1 MTDST
6 PGRHMEFLQAVSM
19 RFYTGLFLAAC
30 AVLLAAAPSCADIFL
45 YIDEDGNYFF
55 TDAPTSSK
63 YRLFIKEKKPT
74 PTKTKKY
81 DEYISEASRRYE
93 IDSHL
98 IKAIVKAE
106 SNFDPQAVSRKGA
119 KGLMQI
125 MPQNFDKLG
134 VSDPFDPRENIMAGT
149 KYLRYLLNQF
159 DGDLQLALAA
169 YNAGPGNVD
178 PLFGIPQFPET
189 KLYVKKVLSY
199 YNHLKKN

>member
-1 MTDST
+1 MNGSI
-6 PGRHMEFLQAVSM
+6 PGLQMRLLQAFSTH
-19 RFYTGLFLAAC
+19 FYIGLFFAAF
-30 AVLLAAAPSCADIFL
+30 AVLLAVVPSCADIYM
-45 YIDEDGNYFF
+45 YIDEQGNYFF

-74 PTKTKKY
+74 PTRTKKY

-93 IDSHL
+93 VDSHL

-125 MPQNFDKLG
+125 MPQNFDELG
-134 VSDPFDPRENIMAGT
+134 ISNPFDPRENIMAGT

-159 DGDLQLALAA
+159 DDDLQLALAA
-169 YNAGPGNVD
+169 YNAGPNNVD
-178 PLFGIPQFPET
+178 PLFGIPHFPET
-189 KLYVKKVLSY
+189 KNYVEKVISY
-199 YNHLKKN
+199 YNRLKND